1 MGATIWHQMAA
12 PCTSCVPP
20 ENQVKESPLAR
31 FPEFPSLEQANCR
44 GRKIPAQLIA
54 EAVIKAGYASLDQQA
69 KALGVSRSTAWT
81 IVNTKQKL
89 GRLNSKTTR
98 SILANPDTPAS
109 VRGLI
114 EQILQP
120 NVLEQ
125 SNKSNDV

>member
-1 MGATIWHQMAA
+1 MG
-12 PCTSCVPP
+12 
-20 ENQVKESPLAR
+20 KELPNIRRNAQQ
-31 FPEFPSLEQANCR
+31 SLTAGLEAFRQLEPANFR

-54 EAVIKAGYASLDQQA
+54 EALIKAGYASLDQQA

-81 IVNTKQKL
+81 IVNTKHKL

-120 NVLEQ
+120 NVMEQ
-125 SNKSNDV
+125 SNKRNDV